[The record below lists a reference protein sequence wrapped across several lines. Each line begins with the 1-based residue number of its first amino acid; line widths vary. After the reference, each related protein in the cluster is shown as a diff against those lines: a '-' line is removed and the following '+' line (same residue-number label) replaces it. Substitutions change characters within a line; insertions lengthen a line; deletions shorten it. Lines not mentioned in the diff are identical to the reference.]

1 MRKLYFSSIF
11 VATGISLSVFANAQQ
26 NPYYLKTPPS
36 EKNFFQMV
44 EEQEKSSNENSKTF
58 MKSKVNKQF
67 ERWKHF
73 WKSRVD
79 DEGNFPR
86 PDVWRTEKIY
96 IDQYHRNRKSESL
109 LGSTQNNPEWRL
121 VGPLGSPLGNMSGN
135 GRLNGVTLSSNNENL
150 IWVAA
155 AGGGA
160 WKSTDAGKSW
170 TTTTDKI
177 AVLAINDVALDP
189 KNDNIVYLGTGDD
202 WGQGAIYRNVNSAGV
217 MKSTDGGNTWQET
230 GLKWNIAQGITIS
243 KILVHPQNSS
253 ILLATTTDGIYRST
267 DAAATWTRVQTG
279 WFRDLDFHKEDP
291 DRWYACSNTQFFL
304 STDGG
309 VKWSSKTVSG
319 MSGTRRLAIS
329 SSEANSDFIYLVA
342 ANGDGRF
349 AGLFHSTDG
358 GDTWTRRSTTPSI
371 LEDNIDGTVNTGR
384 QGQGWYDLAILA
396 SPTDA
401 KSVFVGGINIWRSA
415 TNGQT
420 WTIVSDWLGRS
431 GKSYVHA
438 DIHDID
444 YSSVSG
450 KIYAATDGGLY
461 VTTNNGTTWTEI
473 NGTKAIMQF
482 YKISI
487 TEQSNIILGGS
498 QDNGTN
504 RFSSNEWREANGGDG
519 MDNGIDPT
527 NSQIMYCSNPQGDLR
542 KSSNGGQ
549 NFGPMLTDN
558 TTGESGQWVTPFVID
573 MAKPDNLYAGYR
585 RVWKSTDKGSTWRAT
600 GNFPNN
606 PSALVN
612 CIAVSES
619 NNSWIYASS
628 GAGLFYTTDAG
639 VTWAQ
644 RTGLPFGA
652 GNISSIAISKQNHQR
667 VCVTLSRFGAANV
680 YESLNGG
687 ETWKDVSA
695 GMPRVPAN
703 TCIYEKSNNRIFVG
717 TDIGVYYKDEVAG
730 SFNDYNNGFPAVFV
744 NDLEISNSRGK
755 LIVGTWGRG
764 VWEAN
769 LPACQGGVLS
779 ISIKGDTSFCEG
791 KSVVLEAQPGYA
803 SYSWS
808 NGEQG
813 QSITITKSG
822 NYSVAALDDKG
833 CPFGSRSVKVSVT
846 EVPDMSVSVTPNS
859 TTTSPVANVF
869 CGVDSVR
876 IRATTGFDTWEWSN
890 GLNERSGVFKSTAKL
905 TVKGTTS
912 EGCIKESDTIFV
924 YVIPGDSLELAPQ
937 DKEVFTTPLQGM
949 YYQWLQDGQA
959 MPGQTAPTFKGGPQY
974 NKKKI
979 SVRITTFTGC
989 VVTSS
994 VQEFTADGTDV
1005 VESNDGT
1012 SVTIMPNPAT
1022 NDIYIQSECDG
1033 ARTLNAT
1040 LYNTLGIQV
1049 RTMSFEHNGD
1059 TKTTLSVN
1067 GLPAGHYVM
1076 HIEGCGMTKVL
1087 KVIIQ

>member
-1 MRKLYFSSIF
+1 
-11 VATGISLSVFANAQQ
+11 
-26 NPYYLKTPPS
+26 
-36 EKNFFQMV
+36 
-44 EEQEKSSNENSKTF
+44 
-58 MKSKVNKQF
+58 
-67 ERWKHF
+67 
-73 WKSRVD
+73 
-79 DEGNFPR
+79 
-86 PDVWRTEKIY
+86 
-96 IDQYHRNRKSESL
+96 
-109 LGSTQNNPEWRL
+109 
-121 VGPLGSPLGNMSGN
+121 
-135 GRLNGVTLSSNNENL
+135 
-150 IWVAA
+150 
-155 AGGGA
+155 
-160 WKSTDAGKSW
+160 
-170 TTTTDKI
+170 
-177 AVLAINDVALDP
+177 
-189 KNDNIVYLGTGDD
+189 
-202 WGQGAIYRNVNSAGV
+202 
-217 MKSTDGGNTWQET
+217 
-230 GLKWNIAQGITIS
+230 
-243 KILVHPQNSS
+243 
-253 ILLATTTDGIYRST
+253 
-267 DAAATWTRVQTG
+267 
-279 WFRDLDFHKEDP
+279 
-291 DRWYACSNTQFFL
+291 
-304 STDGG
+304 
-309 VKWSSKTVSG
+309 
-319 MSGTRRLAIS
+319 
-329 SSEANSDFIYLVA
+329 
-342 ANGDGRF
+342 
-349 AGLFHSTDG
+349 
-358 GDTWTRRSTTPSI
+358 
-371 LEDNIDGTVNTGR
+371 
-384 QGQGWYDLAILA
+384 
-396 SPTDA
+396 
-401 KSVFVGGINIWRSA
+401 
-415 TNGQT
+415 
-420 WTIVSDWLGRS
+420 
-431 GKSYVHA
+431 
-438 DIHDID
+438 
-444 YSSVSG
+444 
-450 KIYAATDGGLY
+450 
-461 VTTNNGTTWTEI
+461 
-473 NGTKAIMQF
+473 
-482 YKISI
+482 
-487 TEQSNIILGGS
+487 
-498 QDNGTN
+498 
-504 RFSSNEWREANGGDG
+504 
-519 MDNGIDPT
+519 
-527 NSQIMYCSNPQGDLR
+527 
-542 KSSNGGQ
+542 
-549 NFGPMLTDN
+549 
-558 TTGESGQWVTPFVID
+558 
-573 MAKPDNLYAGYR
+573 
-585 RVWKSTDKGSTWRAT
+585 
-600 GNFPNN
+600 
-606 PSALVN
+606 
-612 CIAVSES
+612 
-619 NNSWIYASS
+619 YASS

>member
-86 PDVWRTEKIY
+86 PDVWRTEKNY

-349 AGLFHSTDG
+349 AGLFQSTDG

>member
-349 AGLFHSTDG
+349 AGLFQSTDG

>member
-1 MRKLYFSSIF
+1 
-11 VATGISLSVFANAQQ
+11 
-26 NPYYLKTPPS
+26 
-36 EKNFFQMV
+36 
-44 EEQEKSSNENSKTF
+44 
-58 MKSKVNKQF
+58 
-67 ERWKHF
+67 
-73 WKSRVD
+73 
-79 DEGNFPR
+79 
-86 PDVWRTEKIY
+86 
-96 IDQYHRNRKSESL
+96 SESL